1 VQIRRARS
9 GNSLYQA
16 NGAKNG
22 IPSYGVIWFPAPIPV
37 AGLTLLPPFLAWSTH
52 AALIGALKKGCLTM
66 VEWFYAVILGVVEGL
81 TEFVPVS
88 STGHLIIAGHLLG
101 FEGAKAATFEI
112 FIQLGAILAVIFL
125 YKERFLGLF
134 SVRRAAGFSGRRGII
149 LLALTTLPALVLGAL
164 IHRFI
169 KAYLFTP
176 ATVALGL
183 ALGGVGILVVERFLP
198 RVKKSGLDALSSGDA
213 IAVGLCQCLALWPG
227 MSRSAC
233 TIVGAM
239 AVGIERE
246 TAAQYSFLAA
256 VPVMF
261 AATVFDLYKTL
272 PILQGSDVPMF
283 AIGFVVSF
291 MAAWLAIKFF
301 LRFLSSHT
309 LNSFGWYRIIVGL
322 GILWLL
328 R

>member
-1 VQIRRARS
+1 
-9 GNSLYQA
+9 
-16 NGAKNG
+16 
-22 IPSYGVIWFPAPIPV
+22 
-37 AGLTLLPPFLAWSTH
+37 
-52 AALIGALKKGCLTM
+52 M

-101 FEGAKAATFEI
+101 FEGPKAATFEI

-125 YKERFLGLF
+125 YKERFLRLF
-134 SVRRAAGFSGRRGII
+134 SVRTATGFSGRRGII

-183 ALGGVGILVVERFLP
+183 VLGGVGILVVERFLP
-198 RVKKSGLDALSSGDA
+198 RVKKSGLDALSPA
-213 IAVGLCQCLALWPG
+213 EAMAVGLFQCLALWPG

-239 AVGIERE
+239 AIGIERE

>member
-1 VQIRRARS
+1 MA
-9 GNSLYQA
+9 
-16 NGAKNG
+16 
-22 IPSYGVIWFPAPIPV
+22 
-37 AGLTLLPPFLAWSTH
+37 
-52 AALIGALKKGCLTM
+52 
-66 VEWFYAVILGVVEGL
+66 EWFYAVILGVIEGL

-101 FEGAKAATFEI
+101 FEGPKAATFEI

-125 YKERFLGLF
+125 YKERFLRLF
-134 SVRRAAGFSGRRGII
+134 SVRRAAGFSGRRGIM

-164 IHRFI
+164 SHRFI

-183 ALGGVGILVVERFLP
+183 VLGGVGILVVERFLP
-198 RVKKSGLDALSSGDA
+198 RVKKSRLDALSPGDA
-213 IAVGLCQCLALWPG
+213 IAVGLFQCLALWPG

-256 VPVMF
+256 VPVLF

-283 AIGFVVSF
+283 VIGFVVSF